1 MVDKARTLLKVIQE
15 IPMFQGLGSD
25 HMHLVLQLC
34 VFRGVASGEC
44 VCQVNGQSDEMYIL
58 LSGQLGA
65 HNEG

>member
-44 VCQVNGQSDEMYIL
+44 VCQVNGQSDEM
-58 LSGQLGA
+58 
-65 HNEG
+65 